1 MDAEK
6 RPRCS
11 MEGLAVMKIQ
21 VGNLSDGYHEYLLEA
36 KPTDFGLE
44 EGFNSEILVNAVLD
58 KTGNQ
63 IYLKA
68 DVRTHGSFGCDRCA
82 SPFEAPVSS
91 KFQACYFTE
100 GEEVVNVDPEEL
112 RMIPPGFSV
121 IDITDDIRQTI
132 LLAIPLKLLC
142 SDTCR
147 GLCPQCGKNLNTGSC
162 ECSDTT
168 VDSRWEKLRE
178 IQQNNLQDPS

>member
-1 MDAEK
+1 
-6 RPRCS
+6 
-11 MEGLAVMKIQ
+11 MKIQ
-21 VGNLSDGYHEYLLEA
+21 LGSLSDGHHEYLLET
-36 KPTDFGLE
+36 KPTEVGLG
-44 EGFNSEILVNAVLD
+44 EGFGGEILVNAVLD

-68 DVRTHGSFGCDRCA
+68 NVRTHGSFKCDRCA
-82 SPFEAPVSS
+82 IPFEAPVSS
-91 KFQACYFTE
+91 EFQACYITE

-112 RMIPPGFSV
+112 QMVPPSFSV

-147 GLCPQCGKNLNTGSC
+147 GLCPRCGLNFNTGSC
-162 ECSDTT
+162 ECSDTI

>member
-1 MDAEK
+1 
-6 RPRCS
+6 